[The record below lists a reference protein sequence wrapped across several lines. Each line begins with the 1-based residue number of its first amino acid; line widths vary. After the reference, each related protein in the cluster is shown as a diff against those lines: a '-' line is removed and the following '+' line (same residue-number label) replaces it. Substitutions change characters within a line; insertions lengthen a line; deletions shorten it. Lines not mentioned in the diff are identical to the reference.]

1 MVRLLHGGG
10 GKESL
15 LRVCAYF
22 MNIEFINS
30 KPEPRLGTKLDIS
43 RSIFAPRA
51 SFYRGYTF
59 HVLEHLLLL
68 RWNIKLENVSLNVS
82 LKFISPVFDKNK
94 FFFLFFNSK

>member
-51 SFYRGYTF
+51 SFYTF

-82 LKFISPVFDKNK
+82 LKFKVGS
-94 FFFLFFNSK
+94 

>member
-68 RWNIKLENVSLNVS
+68 R
-82 LKFISPVFDKNK
+82 
-94 FFFLFFNSK
+94 